1 MAEQTANGSEDL
13 VSEVMHEY
21 GRITRE
27 AVERYLPQGAPKRHL
42 YDPIADYPRRGGKMM
57 RPSICIANARAFGA
71 NLDDALSSAV
81 AIELLHNALLIHD
94 DIQDESEER
103 RGIPTLHKLYGVPL
117 AINAG
122 DTLAMLSLRPL
133 IDNVTT
139 VGPRIAAAI
148 MEEAQHMALAS
159 AEGQAL
165 ELGWIRDQCLD
176 LGDEDYL
183 EMVLKKTCWFATI
196 FPSLVGALIGT
207 RQSAGRDQLLKF
219 GFFLGAAFQIQDDV
233 MNLLADARY
242 GKEIDGDIYEG
253 KRTIMLLHVYR
264 CASPDEKRRLT
275 ETMALPREER
285 DLEKVEFVR
294 GLMDQYGSIP
304 YAKAIAHGLAGA
316 ALNEY
321 SGIYGHL
328 PASRDREFIR
338 RLVTWVFER
347 TS

>member
-1 MAEQTANGSEDL
+1 
-13 VSEVMHEY
+13 
-21 GRITRE
+21 
-27 AVERYLPQGAPKRHL
+27 
-42 YDPIADYPRRGGKMM
+42 
-57 RPSICIANARAFGA
+57 
-71 NLDDALSSAV
+71 
-81 AIELLHNALLIHD
+81 
-94 DIQDESEER
+94 
-103 RGIPTLHKLYGVPL
+103 
-117 AINAG
+117 
-122 DTLAMLSLRPL
+122 MLSLRPL

-304 YAKAIAHGLAGA
+304 YAKAIALGLAGA